1 MVFMSHKHSHHH
13 PNKEQNFDN
22 KFKIG
27 ITLNLLFVAV
37 ELIFG
42 LLYDSLALIA
52 DAGHNLS
59 DVIGLV
65 IALGASY
72 LVRRKPTEKFTYGFK
87 KSSIIGAQLNSLIL
101 LVAIGI
107 IVWEAVNR
115 ITSPPEV
122 EGSIL
127 IIVAGFGVIINGI
140 TTYLFVG
147 GKDSDLNI
155 KGAYL
160 HMLADTL
167 ISLGVVFSGI
177 LILLTG
183 ASWIDPIISIL
194 ISIIIFWSTWK
205 LLQDATKLSLDAVPG
220 SINIEEVKEYLSNN
234 SEINDFHDL
243 HIWALSTTETALT
256 VHLLIDIKLDRDNFI
271 KTINHE
277 LEHKFGI
284 NHTTIQTE
292 EINCS
297 NGC

>member
-1 MVFMSHKHSHHH
+1 MSHSHNHHH
-13 PNKEQNFDN
+13 PNRTDNFDN

-27 ITLNLLFVAV
+27 IALNLLFVTV
-37 ELIFG
+37 EFIFG

-65 IALGASY
+65 LALGASY
-72 LVRRKPTEKFTYGFK
+72 LVRRKPTENFTYGFK
-87 KSSIIGAQLNSLIL
+87 KSSVIGAQLNSLIL

-107 IVWEAVNR
+107 IVWEAVDR
-115 ITSPPEV
+115 ITYPPQV
-122 EGSIL
+122 DGFIL
-127 IIVAGFGVIINGI
+127 IIVAGIGVVINGI
-140 TTYLFVG
+140 TTYLFIG

-167 ISLGVVFSGI
+167 ISLGVVVSGI
-177 LILLTG
+177 IILLTG
-183 ASWIDPIISIL
+183 ANWIDPIISIL

-220 SINIEEVKEYLSNN
+220 SINIEKVKDYFINKT
-234 SEINDFHDL
+234 EINDFHDL

-256 VHLLIDIKLDRDNFI
+256 VHLVIDEKLKRDDFI
-271 KTINHE
+271 KTVNHD

-284 NHTTIQTE
+284 NHSTIQTE
-292 EINCS
+292 EIDCA

>member
-1 MVFMSHKHSHHH
+1 MSHDHNHHH
-13 PNKEQNFDN
+13 HTPEGNFDN

-27 ITLNLLFVAV
+27 IALNLLFVIV
-37 ELIFG
+37 EFIYG

-72 LVRRKPTEKFTYGFK
+72 LVRRKPTENFTYGFK
-87 KSSIIGAQLNSLIL
+87 KSSIIGAQINSLIL
-101 LVAIGI
+101 FVAIGI
-107 IVWEAVNR
+107 IVWEAVDR

-127 IIVAGFGVIINGI
+127 IIVAGIGVFINGI

-147 GKDSDLNI
+147 GKDADLNI

-167 ISLGVVFSGI
+167 ISLGVVVSGI
-177 LILLTG
+177 IILLSG
-183 ASWIDPIISIL
+183 ANWIDPIISIL

-205 LLQDATKLSLDAVPG
+205 LLQDSTKLSLDAVPD
-220 SINIEEVKEYLSNN
+220 SINIEKVKEYFTNKA
-234 SEINDFHDL
+234 EINDFHDL

-256 VHLLIDIKLDRDNFI
+256 VHLLIDEKLNRDNFI
-271 KTINHE
+271 KTVNHDLAHE
-277 LEHKFGI
+277 FGI
-284 NHTTIQTE
+284 NHSTIQTE
-292 EINCS
+292 EIDCS